1 MTRLHYTSILP
12 PLLVALGVSLSAC
25 DMGGDA
31 SEIEEGAAT
40 TRTLQ
45 DESGENYGTTR
56 EAAASALVAATDGS
70 GVKGEVRFLQDA
82 GQVEISGQLTGL
94 TEGRH
99 GFHVHQNGDCSN
111 SGKAAGEH
119 FAPGGDPHG
128 APTDSNDE
136 HHVGD
141 LGNIVADADG
151 RAVIDV
157 SDSEMTLDSGPN
169 GILGRSVVVHAQAD
183 DLESQPSGASGDR
196 IACGV
201 ISPERIDRAAGS

>member
-1 MTRLHYTSILP
+1 MTRLHHTLILP
-12 PLLVALGVSLSAC
+12 PILVALGVSLSAC
-25 DMGGDA
+25 AAGGDA
-31 SEIEEGAAT
+31 
-40 TRTLQ
+40 
-45 DESGENYGTTR
+45 GTTPA
-56 EAAASALVAATDGS
+56 AAASALVAATDGS
-70 GVKGEVRFLQDA
+70 GVNGEVRFLQDA

-99 GFHVHQNGDCSN
+99 GFHIHQNVDCSN

-119 FAPGGDPHG
+119 FAPG

-201 ISPERIDRAAGS
+201 ISPERIDHAAGS